1 MGNPWPAAC
10 AVDSAIAAHL
20 DPLLVLVGG
29 VEYERSLKRAVFRDL
44 LNSRDPFLP
53 RLSKRARRR
62 FGRLLALSIVAEI
75 GYVRS
80 TGREVLSVAQ
90 KYVHLGVMQALAF
103 TQADLCT
110 CLLEREP
117 LERFFSRRLEMMRAA
132 ENASL

>member
-1 MGNPWPAAC
+1 M
-10 AVDSAIAAHL
+10 
-20 DPLLVLVGG
+20 GG

-53 RLSKRARRR
+53 RLSKLARRR
-62 FGRLLALSIVAEI
+62 FGRLLAVSIVAEI

-103 TQADLCT
+103 TQVDLCT

-117 LERFFSRRLEMMRAA
+117 LERFFSSRLEMLRAA